1 MSETEGFGD
10 AAQPA
15 QRGSLFATPVQA
27 AVLLMGAVFL
37 MVGVLGFIPAVTT
50 DQDSCANFVPVNTAD
65 NWLHF
70 ALGLGMVVLGLL
82 LPRLRDGPGA
92 GSNPVAFSAFS

>member
-1 MSETEGFGD
+1 
-10 AAQPA
+10 
-15 QRGSLFATPVQA
+15 
-27 AVLLMGAVFL
+27 

-50 DQDSCANFVPVNTAD
+50 DQDSSANFVPVNTAD

-82 LPRLRDGPGA
+82 LPRLRSTGTATATPR
-92 GSNPVAFSAFS
+92 

>member
-1 MSETEGFGD
+1 
-10 AAQPA
+10 
-15 QRGSLFATPVQA
+15 
-27 AVLLMGAVFL
+27 MGAVFL

-50 DQDSCANFVPVNTAD
+50 GQDSCANFVPVNTAD